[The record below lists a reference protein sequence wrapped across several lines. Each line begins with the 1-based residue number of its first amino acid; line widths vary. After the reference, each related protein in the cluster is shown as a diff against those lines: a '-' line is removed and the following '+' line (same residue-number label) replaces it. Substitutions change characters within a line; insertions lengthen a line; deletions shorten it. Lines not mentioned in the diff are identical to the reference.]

1 MGALN
6 RIGWDIGI
14 MGWLVGSLVKWLVVG
29 YEDRLVGSFTSVSL
43 TSVAHAVFFCLICL
57 AGSQLLV

>member
-1 MGALN
+1 
-6 RIGWDIGI
+6 

-57 AGSQLLV
+57 AGSQLLEKSRL